1 MARFVGLSINKG
13 KGGGARKKAEP
24 FTRAT
29 GITTDSSNHV
39 TEVTLGDTK
48 YTKMYYNN
56 VGLVTGF
63 NETISGS
70 RKGWILEYD
79 SEGLVTSIEQRIPPH
94 PNPSY
99 NLTASTT
106 TITENATVT
115 FNLSLFDIT
124 DGTFYWRA
132 EGTNITTADFTG
144 GAITGSVTTSGGSA
158 QISLTTVEDVTIEG
172 IESFEMKIYSDS
184 GYTSLVATSPT
195 VTITDTSTPTF
206 SITASTTSITENAT
220 VTFDVT
226 TNAPDGTTLY
236 WKADGSNVTTS
247 DFTGGAITG
256 SVATSGGSAQISLT
270 TAEDN
275 TTEGGESFEMKIYSD
290 SGYTSLLTTSP
301 SVSITDT
308 SISAGLFGFTTA
320 TFTALTQSYVG
331 PNLSEAR
338 SLVSNATGDTSWINN
353 TNYLNTNS
361 GIVLWTVP
369 RTKTYRIK
377 AAGSR
382 GGVNHDYTDWST
394 TQDTTGAIMQAEF
407 SLTEGDKLAMV
418 IGSQGGPGVGNA
430 NTGSQG
436 GGGTFVWIGNSSE
449 IGGNTL
455 LLAAGGGSSA
465 CPKSQTSYKN
475 GSENGQTSTYAIAS
489 AGDGGTSRRGTP
501 GQNGN
506 SGTRY
511 GNDDYDGGAGAGWL
525 NSQSSN
531 EDGKRFN
538 GGVDLDQSYTAYGGW
553 GGGGGS
559 NDSVRAEYVS
569 SIGTYVPWAH
579 GRAGGGG
586 YSGGS
591 GNYYNHCGSG
601 GGSYCKSTGSN
612 LSTSNGSFLTTGSE
626 HSPVYS
632 GSVGNLGAYNAGPGY
647 VIITELN

>member
-1 MARFVGLSINKG
+1 MVRFVGLSINKG

-29 GITTDSSNHV
+29 GISTDSSNHV

-158 QISLTTVEDVTIEG
+158 QISLTTAEDVAIEG

-195 VTITDTSTPTF
+195 VTISDTSIPTF

-270 TAEDN
+270 TAEDSSSG
-275 TTEGGESFEMKIYSD
+275 EGNESFAMKIYTD
-290 SGYTSLLTTSP
+290 SGYTNLVATSET
-301 SVSITDT
+301 VSITDT
-308 SISAGLFGFTTA
+308 SFESALYAFTTF
-320 TFTALTQSYVG
+320 TFKTHLPYGANTAGNY
-331 PNLSEAR
+331 P
-338 SLVSNATGDTSWINN
+338 ATGGYEGSTYSQLTSMSHYQNNGAAWYNDTNLFRMN
-353 TNYLNTNS
+353 TRGYQEWKVPATGNYKIKCMGAGGGLGSQGS
-361 GIVLWTVP
+361 GIV
-369 RTKTYRIK
+369 
-377 AAGSR
+377 GR
-382 GGVNHDYTDWST
+382 GGYGSYTEKTFALNKGDWLQIIVGHCGGNSPT
-394 TQDTTGAIMQAEF
+394 TTG
-407 SLTEGDKLAMV
+407 
-418 IGSQGGPGVGNA
+418 
-430 NTGSQG
+430 
-436 GGGTFVWIGNSSE
+436 
-449 IGGNTL
+449 
-455 LLAAGGGSSA
+455 
-465 CPKSQTSYKN
+465 
-475 GSENGQTSTYAIAS
+475 
-489 AGDGGTSRRGTP
+489 
-501 GQNGN
+501 
-506 SGTRY
+506 SG
-511 GNDDYDGGAGAGWL
+511 
-525 NSQSSN
+525 
-531 EDGKRFN
+531 
-538 GGVDLDQSYTAYGGW
+538 

-559 NDSVRAEYVS
+559 FVLKSTTGSFSTTNLILAGGGGGGGSHVS
-569 SIGTYVPWAH
+569 QTYADGADGGLTSISGEGVPFVGTGQVNRPAGTYGAGGGYSVSVGDWGGGDGAGFLTNGYSSEYESGSSSTTGMGRSYNNGMLGGNGYPFSNNYGHNGGFGGGGASSWAP
-579 GRAGGGG
+579 GGGGG
-586 YSGGS
+586 YSGGPGDYSAGS
-591 GNYYNHCGSG
+591 GSGTEDSGPNGAGSG
-601 GGSYCKSTGSN
+601 GLY
-612 LSTSNGSFLTTGSE
+612 
-626 HSPVYS
+626 YI
-632 GSVGNLGAYNAGPGY
+632 GNTPTIGNNTIVDHGY
-647 VIITELN
+647 VEVTKVA

>member
-1 MARFVGLSINKG
+1 MVRFVGLSINKG

-29 GITTDSSNHV
+29 GISTDSSNHV

-63 NETISGS
+63 NEIISGS

-115 FNLSLFDIT
+115 FNLSLIDLPDDT
-124 DGTFYWRA
+124 LYWRA
-132 EGTNITTADFTG
+132 EGTNITTADFSG
-144 GAITGSVTTSGGSA
+144 SAVSGSVTTAGGSA

-172 IESFEMKIYSDS
+172 SESFEMKIYSDS
-184 GYTSLVATSPT
+184 GYTNLVATSPT

-236 WKADGSNVTTS
+236 WKADGTSVTTA

-270 TAEDN
+270 TAED
-275 TTEGGESFEMKIYSD
+275 TATEGGESFEMKIYTD
-290 SGYTSLLTTSP
+290 SGYTNLVATSP

-308 SISAGLFGFTTA
+308 SVTGGLFEFTTA
-320 TFTALTQSYVG
+320 TFTALTRSKDG

-338 SLVSNATGDTSWINN
+338 TLCTGASASNFKNN
-353 TNYLNTNS
+353 TNYLDTSS

-377 AAGSR
+377 AAGGR
-382 GGVNHDYTDWST
+382 GGPNYDYSFNV
-394 TQDTTGAIMQAEF
+394 TQDTTGAIMEAEF
-407 SLTEGDKLAMV
+407 SLTQGNKLAMV
-418 IGSQGGPGVGNA
+418 IGSEGDPGYGNQ
-430 NTGSQG
+430 NTGSCG
-436 GGGTFVWIGNSSE
+436 GGGTFVWIGNSSD

-465 CPKSQTSYKN
+465 CPTAQTSYKN
-475 GSENGQTSTYAIAS
+475 GSENGQTSTYAINAT
-489 AGDGGTSRRGTP
+489 GDSGTNRAGTP

-531 EDGKRFN
+531 EDGKRFS
-538 GGVDLDQSYTAYGGW
+538 GGSDLNQSTPAHGGW
-553 GGGGGS
+553 GGGGGA
-559 NDSVRAEYVS
+559 NDSIREEY
-569 SIGTYVPWAH
+569 IGVEGINIPWAH

-591 GNYYNHCGSG
+591 GNYYHHTGSG

-626 HSPVYS
+626 HSPAYS